1 MKLSLVVPC
10 FNEEGNVPLFY
21 EAVKAD
27 FASVSFDYEI
37 VFVNDGSA
45 DGTLAELKKLLGEA
59 IPVRIVSFSRNF
71 GKEAAIFAGL
81 KESTGDYVTV
91 IDADL
96 QQRPS
101 IALEMVRML
110 DENPETDCIAA
121 YQENR
126 KESGLLVF
134 FKKAFY
140 GIINK
145 FSDTEFVQG
154 ASDFRTFRRKMVDA
168 VIETGEY
175 FRFSKGLF
183 SWVGFNTEYVP
194 YVVEERATGSSKWSF
209 RKLFRYAVDGIEA
222 FSTVPLK
229 LSLFAGFALLAAS
242 LIYVI
247 VKIILRF
254 SALVPWTEAS
264 WIIFLLLLIGG
275 AVLVSAGIIGEYL
288 AKVYVQTKGRPIYIA
303 KEILTNKRSD
313 SDG

>member
-1 MKLSLVVPC
+1 
-10 FNEEGNVPLFY
+10 
-21 EAVKAD
+21 
-27 FASVSFDYEI
+27 
-37 VFVNDGSA
+37 
-45 DGTLAELKKLLGEA
+45 
-59 IPVRIVSFSRNF
+59 
-71 GKEAAIFAGL
+71 
-81 KESTGDYVTV
+81 
-91 IDADL
+91 
-96 QQRPS
+96 
-101 IALEMVRML
+101 
-110 DENPETDCIAA
+110 
-121 YQENR
+121 
-126 KESGLLVF
+126 
-134 FKKAFY
+134 
-140 GIINK
+140 
-145 FSDTEFVQG
+145 
-154 ASDFRTFRRKMVDA
+154 MVDA

-229 LSLFAGFALLAAS
+229 LSLFAGFSLLAAS

-275 AVLVSAGIIGEYL
+275 AVLVSAGVIGEYL

-303 KEILTNKRSD
+303 KEILSNKRSD